1 MATIRKRATSKGEP
15 RYLVSVRLKG
25 HPPENAT
32 FSRLTDARK
41 WAQHTEAAI
50 REGRHF
56 KTTLSKKKT
65 LAQLIDRYIEEVL
78 PTKPKSESKQRAQ
91 LEWWKNEIGVYT
103 LADTTPAVIGEAR
116 DKLHKGRGPATVVR
130 YLAALSHAF
139 SVAANEWGW
148 LDDSPM
154 RKVRKPKE
162 PKGRVRFL
170 TDEERHRLLSVCHDS
185 DCPQLYPVVVLAIS
199 TGMRQGEIL
208 GLTWPRIDLS
218 RGAILL
224 EDTKNG
230 ESRVVPLVGHAQ
242 ELLAELGKVRRI
254 DTDLVFHSATKPT
267 VPIAIRKPW
276 GQAVAAAELEDFKFH
291 DLRHTA
297 ASYLA
302 MNGATPL
309 EIAEILGH
317 KTLQMVKRYS
327 HLSGT
332 HTKDLV
338 ERTSSGIFK

>member
-1 MATIRKRATSKGEP
+1 MATIRKRRTSKGEN

-25 HPPENAT
+25 HPPQNAT

-56 KTTLSKKKT
+56 KTTLAKKRT
-65 LAQLIDRYIEEVL
+65 LSQLVDRYIEEVL
-78 PTKPKSESKQRAQ
+78 PTKPKSERKQKAQ
-91 LEWWKNEIGVYT
+91 LEWWSNEIGVYT
-103 LADTTPAVIGEAR
+103 LADTTPAVIAEAR
-116 DKLHKGRGPATVVR
+116 DRLQKGREPATVVR

-139 SVAANEWGW
+139 TVAVNEWGW
-148 LDDSPM
+148 LEDNPM

-170 TDEERHRLLSVCHDS
+170 SDDERQRLLAVCEES

-208 GLTWPRIDLS
+208 GLTWSQVDLS
-218 RGAILL
+218 RGTILL

-230 ESRVVPLVGHAQ
+230 ERRVVPLVGRAN
-242 ELLAELGKVRRI
+242 ELIATLGKIRRI
-254 DTDLVFHSATKPT
+254 DTDLVFHSSAKPS
-267 VPIAIRKPW
+267 VPVAIRKPW
-276 GQAVAAAELEDFKFH
+276 GQAVSAAQLEDFKFH

-302 MNGATPL
+302 MNGASQI

-317 KTLQMVKRYS
+317 KTLQMVQRYS
-327 HLSGT
+327 HLSEA
-332 HTKDLV
+332 HTKSLI
-338 ERTSSGIFK
+338 ESTSSNLF